1 MPAFETQ
8 TARGRL
14 WCLCRKVTVTNRV
27 PTQQHSHD
35 YDYHY
40 DYHCGQGSA
49 LVPLPKRIFIEIP
62 PFGSQGGQRPRQA
75 HLPPPF
81 NMSEGTDCL
90 HKRVMRII
98 AKLEL
103 KTCDHDHQHMI
114 SLICPFA
121 ASSAKFLTWPSFKYF
136 DCD

>member
-1 MPAFETQ
+1 MMCILLDLGTLQEE
-8 TARGRL
+8 
-14 WCLCRKVTVTNRV
+14 
-27 PTQQHSHD
+27 S
-35 YDYHY
+35 
-40 DYHCGQGSA
+40 
-49 LVPLPKRIFIEIP
+49 PK
-62 PFGSQGGQRPRQA
+62 A
-75 HLPPPF
+75 HTKLTPPPF